1 MAHMKGLGINRA
13 TWSWNAAAAVFAL
26 GYATLAE
33 LGYKYVGAD
42 QLVGG
47 TWPDNEPAVSCLDWQ
62 TGEPNVKYY
71 AIKMLADTVGT
82 TASKTIYNS
91 TLTGGTAGGAG
102 TATAGPVHVMP
113 YKLAGKKA
121 MLVVNMKQ
129 TAQVLTVTGATVG
142 AAVSVLEVDV
152 NNKEPGFAG
161 PPTTRKVGA
170 KGEVE
175 LGPYAIALIDM

>member
-1 MAHMKGLGINRA
+1 
-13 TWSWNAAAAVFAL
+13 VFTL

-71 AIKMLADTVGT
+71 AIKMLADSVGSK
-82 TASKTIYNS
+82 ASKTIYKS
-91 TLTGGTAGGAG
+91 TITGGSSGGAG
-102 TATAGPVHVMP
+102 TALAGPIHVMP
-113 YKLAGKKA
+113 YEMAGKKA
-121 MLVVNMKQ
+121 MLVVNMQ
-129 TAQVLTVTGATVG
+129 ETAQVILVTSATVG
-142 AAVSVLEVDV
+142 AAVSVLEVDAT
-152 NNKEPGFAG
+152 NKEPGFAG
-161 PPTTRKVGA
+161 PPTMRKVGA
-170 KGEVE
+170 NGEVH